1 YRMLLN
7 ISVVMLYIKF
17 FFTSFMLCGYLSPA
31 GGDKKD
37 VVFLID
43 GTTSTRNKFPS
54 IRNLMR
60 SLVEKLDIGLDK
72 ARVSVVQYSD
82 ESKLEFPLNEFSTKN
97 EVQERIMRL
106 TSKGGTR
113 RNTGRALEWVSRNIY
128 QRSAGSRIE
137 EGVPQ
142 FLIVLLGGKS
152 SDDVSRSSA
161 SLKRLGIASVPIG
174 SADADSNELKQISS
188 NPEVFYIVNNF
199 EQFARN
205 QPTFMESLTSTST
218 GDITRPVFICVESVN
233 LIVQNVRFTFPI
245 FLSSLLLISVIIKQ
259 KVINSSGKS
268 SKQADIVF
276 LVDGSINLGRSNF
289 EAVMQFI
296 NSMIDNLY
304 DDESSL
310 QISLAQYAAD
320 VTDAF
325 FLNTYDNKENI
336 VTAIEQVQYRGG
348 PRINTGAAIRH
359 IQNVHFTKERGSRM
373 DQGVPQ
379 ILMVVTGGASADDS
393 RTASLALQRKGI
405 RVYAVGAG
413 NIQTELEGIASE
425 STTVAR
431 SSNFQAIS
439 DLVEL
444 LMPALTEEL
453 KGQKLC
459 VTESLTPRSTNF
471 EQALLLEFGRGF
483 KYTRPLKLNIMD
495 LDYELLDELVSLINQ
510 SFIYCLHK
518 HVNMKFFSPHRIT
531 L

>member
-1 YRMLLN
+1 VHQCSSERKTQEN
-7 ISVVMLYIKF
+7 RQVWR
-17 FFTSFMLCGYLSPA
+17 
-31 GGDKKD
+31 KD
-37 VVFLID
+37 
-43 GTTSTRNKFPS
+43 T
-54 IRNLMR
+54 
-60 SLVEKLDIGLDK
+60 
-72 ARVSVVQYSD
+72 Q
-82 ESKLEFPLNEFSTKN
+82 
-97 EVQERIMRL
+97 
-106 TSKGGTR
+106 
-113 RNTGRALEWVSRNIY
+113 
-128 QRSAGSRIE
+128 
-137 EGVPQ
+137 
-142 FLIVLLGGKS
+142 
-152 SDDVSRSSA
+152 
-161 SLKRLGIASVPIG
+161 
-174 SADADSNELKQISS
+174 
-188 NPEVFYIVNNF
+188 
-199 EQFARN
+199 
-205 QPTFMESLTSTST
+205 
-218 GDITRPVFICVESVN
+218 
-233 LIVQNVRFTFPI
+233 QN
-245 FLSSLLLISVIIKQ
+245 
-259 KVINSSGKS
+259 
-268 SKQADIVF
+268 IVF

-459 VTESLTPRSTNF
+459 VTESLTPRCKYNVDIDIAFLIDSSESTYRSFFTSIKQYIAHIVEHLYISSDPTSSVHHARVSVVQHAPYSYSQNKTGSPIHVDIGLT
-471 EQALLLEFGRGF
+471 EQHSAQTFVKVLLEKTQQLEGGLALATAIESTVEQVFEKAPVPRDRKVLMLFVTGSVAEEKEQLLRIATEIKCRGF
-483 KYTRPLKLNIMD
+483 FLVIFAVGQTLTARDFHVLSLMASEPSDVFFKQLDTLSAFYSKRIQEFGQFLPKYI
-495 LDYELLDELVSLINQ
+495 S
-510 SFIYCLHK
+510 S
-518 HVNMKFFSPHRIT
+518 KF
-531 L
+531 

>member
-1 YRMLLN
+1 TNLFYCFPVFPLLIMTETLELISSCFGYLLN
-7 ISVVMLYIKF
+7 I
-17 FFTSFMLCGYLSPA
+17 G
-31 GGDKKD
+31 KKD
-37 VVFLID
+37 IIFLID
-43 GTTSTRNKFPS
+43 GSASTDPTGFAHVRDFLLKIVQQLNVQPDQ
-54 IRNLMR
+54 
-60 SLVEKLDIGLDK
+60 V
-72 ARVSVVQYSD
+72 RVGVVQYADRVKTDFSLNSHNNKAAVINAIQRLRNIGGRSSELPD
-82 ESKLEFPLNEFSTKN
+82 AIDYIMKNEFQPFAGARPAVATQHLVIITAGRSTKDVN
-97 EVQERIMRL
+97 LYGQLLKSTQINSIAIGAGR
-106 TSKGGTR
+106 G
-113 RNTGRALEWVSRNIY
+113 NT
-128 QRSAGSRIE
+128 Q
-137 EGVPQ
+137 
-142 FLIVLLGGKS
+142 LIQ
-152 SDDVSRSSA
+152 
-161 SLKRLGIASVPIG
+161 IASTPKDFIPIV
-174 SADADSNELKQISS
+174 SLPNLQTQ
-188 NPEVFYIVNNF
+188 EVLQ
-199 EQFARN
+199 QFIARLAG
-205 QPTFMESLTSTST
+205 LT
-218 GDITRPVFICVESVN
+218 PVTLPDGETPCNHLF
-233 LIVQNVRFTFPI
+233 FT
-245 FLSSLLLISVIIKQ
+245 LTTA
-259 KVINSSGKS
+259 GKS